1 MYFCT
6 VEKPKIIR
14 AFVVLGAILKE
25 LGENQPYSAKTA
37 AVNALEYEELNDL
50 ISREIHYNGWFTE
63 DSIRQAFREIASWL
77 DQDLLTDWA
86 KHYPENPVQKNVAII
101 MAGNIPLVGFH
112 DFLCVLLSGHRVI
125 CKQSSEDARLLP
137 ALVNILVHFEPELSN
152 YIRFSD
158 RKLEDYQAVIATGSN
173 NSMLHF
179 EQYFSHVP
187 HLFRGHRTSVAVLT
201 GNESKE
207 ELTSLGVDC
216 LTYFGRGCRNVTHLL
231 FPEGFDLNRFF
242 ESIVDLSDVVNNKK
256 YGNNYDYNKAV
267 HLMNLSVFLDNNF
280 LLLKESKQL
289 FSPLAMLHYQ
299 YYRTKEELE
308 AFLEQHRS
316 QIQCVVGRNYLP
328 FGQAQCPSL
337 TDYAD
342 GIDTMAF
349 LASC

>member
-6 VEKPKIIR
+6 VKKSRIIN
-14 AFVVLGAILKE
+14 AFVVLGTILKE
-25 LGENQPYSAKTA
+25 LSEKKPYTA
-37 AVNALEYEELNDL
+37 AVSMLTEEEYAEVNEV
-50 ISREIHYNGWFTE
+50 IQREFHYNGWFTE
-63 DSIRQAFREIASWL
+63 DSIRQAFGEIANWL
-77 DQDLLTDWA
+77 TAEQLNDWTSRYTENTD
-86 KHYPENPVQKNVAII
+86 KKNIAVI

-112 DFLCVLLSGHRVI
+112 DFLCVLLSGHQVI

-137 ALVNILVHFEPELSN
+137 ALVKLLLLFEPDLSER
-152 YIRFSD
+152 IRFSD
-158 RKLEDYQAVIATGSN
+158 RKLVDYHAVIATGSN

-207 ELTSLGVDC
+207 ELHALGVDC

-242 ESIVDLSDVVNNKK
+242 EAIVDLSDVVNNKK

-267 HLMNLSVFLDNNF
+267 HLMNLSKFLDNNF
-280 LLLKESKQL
+280 LLMKESDQL
-289 FSPLAMLHYQ
+289 FSPLSMLHYQ
-299 YYRTKEELE
+299 YYKSSEELNS
-308 AFLEQHRS
+308 FLDAQRS
-316 QIQCVVGRNYLP
+316 NIQCVVGQDFIP

-337 TDYAD
+337 MDYPD
-342 GIDTMAF
+342 GMDTMHF
-349 LASC
+349 LATC